1 MRTLWSASR
10 PPLRKQMDVVAP
22 ARYGGSMAELRT
34 LVLMRHGKSGYP
46 EGTPDHDRP
55 LADRGRREA
64 TLAGRWIAENVGNID
79 AVICSTATRT
89 RETLITTGIDAPVRF
104 EQRIY
109 GGSPEEIFEEIAL
122 TEAAVSTLLIVGHAP
137 GIPWTALELASEN
150 ESSAIDAITMK
161 FPTSAIAVLTTAT
174 PWAELG
180 PGTCSL
186 SQFHIPRE
194 TTD

>member
-1 MRTLWSASR
+1 
-10 PPLRKQMDVVAP
+10 
-22 ARYGGSMAELRT
+22 MAELRT

-55 LADRGRREA
+55 LAERGQREA
-64 TLAGRWIAENVGNID
+64 ALAGRWIAENVGNID
-79 AVICSTATRT
+79 AVVCSTATRT
-89 RETLITTGIDAPVRF
+89 RETLIATGIDAPVRF

-109 GGSPEEIFEEIAL
+109 GGSPEEVIEEATL
-122 TEAAVSTLLIVGHAP
+122 TEAAISTLLIVGHAP

-174 PWAELG
+174 PWTELG

-186 SQFHIPRE
+186 TQFHVPRE

>member
-1 MRTLWSASR
+1 M
-10 PPLRKQMDVVAP
+10 
-22 ARYGGSMAELRT
+22 
-34 LVLMRHGKSGYP
+34 
-46 EGTPDHDRP
+46 
-55 LADRGRREA
+55 
-64 TLAGRWIAENVGNID
+64 IA
-79 AVICSTATRT
+79 
-89 RETLITTGIDAPVRF
+89 TGIDAPVRF

-109 GGSPEEIFEEIAL
+109 GGSPEEITEEATL
-122 TEAAVSTLLIVGHAP
+122 TEAAISTLLIVGHAP

-174 PWAELG
+174 PWTELG

-186 SQFHIPRE
+186 TQFHVPRE